1 MRIWS
6 LAPAHLDRMGLVA
19 CWRETLLAQAVLAER
34 TRGYR
39 NHPQLE
45 RFRAQPDPL
54 ASIGAYLGGVAREA
68 DARGYRFDASRILL
82 PESPTAPGETELPR
96 IPVAQGQLDYEWEHL
111 GRKLRARDPDAAE
124 RWERAEPGC
133 HSLFVVVPGGI
144 ESWER
149 PEPRGVRDAGG

>member
-6 LAPAHLDRMGLVA
+6 LAPEHLDRMGLVA

-54 ASIGAYLGGVAREA
+54 AAVGAYLAGLADEA
-68 DARGYRFDASRILL
+68 TARGYRFDATRIIVDATRIVPS
-82 PESPTAPGETELPR
+82 PEEAGEPVPR
-96 IPVAQGQLDYEWEHL
+96 IPVTEGQLHYEWEHL
-111 GRKLRARDPDAAE
+111 GRKLRERSPEDAE
-124 RWERAEPGC
+124 RWAAAEPSA
-133 HSLFVVVPGGI
+133 HPLFARVPGGI
-144 ESWER
+144 EAWER
-149 PEPRGVRDAGG
+149 P